1 MFLVRR
7 ISVQQMCHTCNSLPS
22 KSVQKAKKWCN
33 KANPFTFNWKFSI
46 SIRRWLHHSFCVS
59 GNRVHYVF
67 FSVLDCSVFCAYV
80 FFISLSSVQW
90 TLFLIRIE
98 RHKSTD
104 DNVQA
109 WKNATPIFLNAAF
122 FSLSLSLYL
131 PHTYRE
137 CAKNSFFTPFF
148 LCVWLAFGIFAAI
161 TYATHSIRV
170 TIIIGCST
178 RSARFHLTFR
188 LIFFIFSSVFSLS
201 FCTSINAVPWWWPQ
215 NYTQIERWYE
225 RINTAQSHIYL
236 VCVCELLG
244 ARKRKKR
251 AEKENSKYEN
261 GIYCTKHVP
270 YEANS
275 SSLQCAY
282 WREREKRD
290 NIECVSRLTTVKRKI
305 TWNAWPQKWHQLNAI
320 KIWTMKIPTICEMN
334 VS

>member
-7 ISVQQMCHTCNSLPS
+7 ISVQQICHTCNSLHS

-122 FSLSLSLYL
+122 FSLSLSL

-148 LCVWLAFGIFAAI
+148 LYVWLAFGIFAAI

-236 VCVCELLG
+236 VCVWVAGREEEKEKG
-244 ARKRKKR
+244 RKR
-251 AEKENSKYEN
+251 E
-261 GIYCTKHVP
+261 
-270 YEANS
+270 
-275 SSLQCAY
+275 
-282 WREREKRD
+282 
-290 NIECVSRLTTVKRKI
+290 
-305 TWNAWPQKWHQLNAI
+305 
-320 KIWTMKIPTICEMN
+320 
-334 VS
+334 

>member
-7 ISVQQMCHTCNSLPS
+7 ISVQQICHTCNSLHS

-33 KANPFTFNWKFSI
+33 KANPFTFNWNFSI

-122 FSLSLSLYL
+122 FSLSLSPAHISRMCEKLFL
-131 PHTYRE
+131 H
-137 CAKNSFFTPFF
+137 SLF

-236 VCVCELLG
+236 VCVWVAGREEEKEKG
-244 ARKRKKR
+244 RKR
-251 AEKENSKYEN
+251 E
-261 GIYCTKHVP
+261 
-270 YEANS
+270 
-275 SSLQCAY
+275 
-282 WREREKRD
+282 
-290 NIECVSRLTTVKRKI
+290 
-305 TWNAWPQKWHQLNAI
+305 
-320 KIWTMKIPTICEMN
+320 
-334 VS
+334 